1 MPQAVSI
8 FAVNAAGFFLKM
20 IEAMVLISASVEGS
34 FIVLFVVCV
43 SLFVAD
49 EWRVILLKEYA
60 TIISTDSVECVAIR
74 CLS

>member
-60 TIISTDSVECVAIR
+60 ITISNDSVECVAMR